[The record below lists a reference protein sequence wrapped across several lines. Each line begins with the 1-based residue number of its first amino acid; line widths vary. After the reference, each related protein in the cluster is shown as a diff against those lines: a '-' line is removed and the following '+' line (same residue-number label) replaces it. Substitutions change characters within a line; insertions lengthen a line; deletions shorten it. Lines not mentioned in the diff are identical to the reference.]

1 MKTINLNRNQ
11 FSGTGVGYLIQKIED
26 HENDNIVQTEALDL
40 SECDLND
47 GALRTLSPVVD
58 VVKELFLNDNHF
70 TR

>member
-1 MKTINLNRNQ
+1 M
-11 FSGTGVGYLIQKIED
+11 IQKITD
-26 HENDNIVQTEALDL
+26 HETDNSVQMDVLDL

-47 GALRTLSPVVD
+47 NALETLSPIVE

>member
-1 MKTINLNRNQ
+1 M
-11 FSGTGVGYLIQKIED
+11 IQKIEGN
-26 HENDNIVQTEALDL
+26 ENDNIVQTEALDL

-47 GALRTLSPVVD
+47 EALETLSPVVD